1 MASLDS
7 PPPTPPDVQPLLDQ
21 QAAVYQDALDY
32 LDHAG
37 LCAFLSMEQQQ
48 RDTFLEEVADITADQ
63 TARHATRRCPLPAA
77 P

>member
-1 MASLDS
+1 MACPDF

-37 LCAFLSMEQQQ
+37 LCAFLSMELQQ
-48 RDTFLEEVADITADQ
+48 RDTFLEEVAGITADEA
-63 TARHATRRCPLPAA
+63 ARHAARRLS
-77 P
+77 